1 MIAGFFSGLQQR
13 MNSMAS
19 SFGNSFNKFGT
30 AMSPVF
36 NAALAA
42 ATQSAMVA
50 LAQQIGNMNNPI
62 ASNVLNTITSPVPPT
77 TTPNNPVV

>member
-1 MIAGFFSGLQQR
+1 MIANLFSGFKQR
-13 MNSMAS
+13 MSA
-19 SFGNSFNKFGT
+19 FGT

-36 NAALAA
+36 GAVLTA

-62 ASNVLNTITSPVPPT
+62 ASNVFNAVTSPVPPT
-77 TTPNNPVV
+77 TTPTNPTV